1 MNTRYVGSVFCHGRK
16 NIFRIHEIAIRPL
29 GIATTISGLILY
41 PLVSSSKNLKRP
53 ALDAGNGADFFLL
66 LMTVFERTDFYIKTF
81 VIVLFLAYL

>member
-1 MNTRYVGSVFCHGRK
+1 MNTRYVVSIFRHGRK
-16 NIFRIHEIAIRPL
+16 NIFRIHEITIRLL

-66 LMTVFERTDFYIKTF
+66 LMVIFDRLDFYIKTF
-81 VIVLFLAYL
+81 VILLFLAYL